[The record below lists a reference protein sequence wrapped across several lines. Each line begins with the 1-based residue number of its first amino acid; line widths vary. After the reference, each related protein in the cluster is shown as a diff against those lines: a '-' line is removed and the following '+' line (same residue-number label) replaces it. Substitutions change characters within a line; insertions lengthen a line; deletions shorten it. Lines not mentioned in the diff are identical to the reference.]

1 MLKSMK
7 KNGAVLALFALAC
20 TSVVAVTHAVTAD
33 RIAKQEQQQLLKII
47 NQLLP
52 EEGHDND
59 IFNSCKLLTDETFL
73 GSSEPQKV
81 FTATQNGQIVGY
93 AIEGIAPNGYN
104 GKIKLVVGVDTQ
116 SEVTGVRILAHNET
130 PGLGDKVEHRK
141 SDWID
146 DFVGLSLTESNAHTW
161 AVIKDGGDFD
171 SFTGATI
178 TPRAVVGSVKNILTY
193 YNASQLSDLA
203 SAPSCWSKS

>member
-20 TSVVAVTHAVTAD
+20 TSVVAVTHTVTAD
-33 RIAKQEQQQLLKII
+33 RIAEQEQLQLLKII

-59 IFNSCKLLTDETFL
+59 IFNSCKLLTNETYL

-81 FTATQNGQIVGY
+81 FTATKNDQIVGY

-104 GKIKLVVGVDTQ
+104 GKIKLVVGVDTL
-116 SEVTGVRILAHNET
+116 SKVTGVRILAHNET

-141 SDWID
+141 SGWLDYFI
-146 DFVGLSLTESNAHTW
+146 GQALTESNAHTW

>member
-104 GKIKLVVGVDTQ
+104 G
-116 SEVTGVRILAHNET
+116 
-130 PGLGDKVEHRK
+130 
-141 SDWID
+141 
-146 DFVGLSLTESNAHTW
+146 
-161 AVIKDGGDFD
+161 
-171 SFTGATI
+171 
-178 TPRAVVGSVKNILTY
+178 
-193 YNASQLSDLA
+193 
-203 SAPSCWSKS
+203 

>member
-20 TSVVAVTHAVTAD
+20 TSVVAVTHTVTAD
-33 RIAKQEQQQLLKII
+33 RIAKQEQLQLLKII

-52 EEGHDND
+52 EDSHDND
-59 IFNSCKLLTDETFL
+59 IFNSCKLLTNETYL

-81 FTATQNGQIVGY
+81 FTATENDQIVGY

-104 GKIKLVVGVDTQ
+104 GKIKLVVGIDTQ
-116 SEVTGVRILAHNET
+116 SKVTGVRILAHNET
-130 PGLGDKVEHRK
+130 PGLGDKVERRK
-141 SDWID
+141 SDWLD
-146 DFVGLSLTESNAHTW
+146 SFVGQTLTESNAHTW
-161 AVIKDGGDFD
+161 AVITDGGDFD

-203 SAPSCWSKS
+203 GAPSCWSKS